1 MISGVIFTFMKKT
14 LFHWKQLFMCAISFC
29 LPAIGNS
36 FFFISEKILAIFGM
50 ISLISVKCIVYIP
63 LNSHKEF
70 QQWQKVMGIFICSI
84 TLVYQNVQKW
94 WKKSQSNT
102 LKKTWQK
109 KTLHCRAGV
118 NITPPNYLFMP
129 KNCFKLLIVHSFNEW
144 CERFIP
150 TKVNL
155 LGIYGHYRIFPV
167 FLDSHCTVLKYVA

>member
-1 MISGVIFTFMKKT
+1 MIFTFMKKT
-14 LFHWKQLFMCAISFC
+14 LFHWKQLLMCAISFC

-94 WKKSQSNT
+94 WKISQSNT

-109 KTLHCRAGV
+109 K
-118 NITPPNYLFMP
+118 NIALQSRRKHYAPKLFIHAQ
-129 KNCFKLLIVHSFNEW
+129 KLLQVTYCALI
-144 CERFIP
+144 
-150 TKVNL
+150 
-155 LGIYGHYRIFPV
+155 
-167 FLDSHCTVLKYVA
+167 